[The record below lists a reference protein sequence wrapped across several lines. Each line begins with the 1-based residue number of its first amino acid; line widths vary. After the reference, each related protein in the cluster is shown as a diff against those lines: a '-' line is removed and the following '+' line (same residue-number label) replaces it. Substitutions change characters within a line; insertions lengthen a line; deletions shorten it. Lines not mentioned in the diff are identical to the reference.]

1 MENVLSSDINLKD
14 GLYFKPVENGQINV
28 DGIPFKLPDRFYTLV
43 IVEGKEVF
51 VAGWDAKPLCKIAP
65 VDEASGVGRARL

>member
-1 MENVLSSDINLKD
+1 MENVLSPDINLKD
-14 GLYFKPVENGQINV
+14 GLYYKPVEKGAVWV

-43 IVEGKEVF
+43 IVEGQTVF

-65 VDEASGVGRARL
+65 VDEASGVARARL